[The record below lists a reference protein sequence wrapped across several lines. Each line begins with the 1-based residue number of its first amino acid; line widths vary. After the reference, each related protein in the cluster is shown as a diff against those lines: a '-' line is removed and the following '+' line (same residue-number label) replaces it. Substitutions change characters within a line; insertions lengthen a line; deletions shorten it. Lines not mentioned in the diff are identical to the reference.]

1 MTRIHERLTTDLPIE
16 ATYDFIANFANS
28 HAWDPGTAWS
38 RRTGTGDGPIA
49 VGTTFELGVR
59 MGGRV
64 APMTYR
70 ITHFERPSRVVL
82 EGEGANVKAVDD
94 IRFTAAPDGTIVD
107 YTADIRLE
115 GWMRLVR
122 PFVGGTLARI
132 GRDAAAGM
140 TRTLIARAKATQNG
154 LPVGVAEVV
163 G

>member
-1 MTRIHERLTTDLPIE
+1 MTRIHERLSTDLPIE

-70 ITHFERPSRVVL
+70 ITHFERPTRVVL
-82 EGEGANVKAVDD
+82 VGEGSGVASIDD
-94 IRFTAAPDGTIVD
+94 IRFEPSGGGTAID
-107 YTADIRLE
+107 YAADISLQGVRRL
-115 GWMRLVR
+115 LQ
-122 PFVGGTLARI
+122 PFLGRTFERI
-132 GRDAAAGM
+132 GRDAASGM
-140 TRTLIARAKATQNG
+140 RDALAAIAAPGPGAAR
-154 LPVGVAEVV
+154 
-163 G
+163 